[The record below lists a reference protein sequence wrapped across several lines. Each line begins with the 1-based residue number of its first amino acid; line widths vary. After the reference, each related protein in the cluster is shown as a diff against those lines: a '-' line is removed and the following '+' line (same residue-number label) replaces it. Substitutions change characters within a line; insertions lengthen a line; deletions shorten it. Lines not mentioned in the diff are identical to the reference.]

1 MKDQKT
7 IGFIGA
13 GNMAQ
18 AIIKGMIGSAAYA
31 PKNIM
36 LYDIDTQ
43 KCKQVAQAQGVAAAA
58 DSHEVVLLSDLIF
71 LAVKPQNYEEV
82 LSTLSAVVTKE
93 KIFVSIAAGI
103 STAYVVEKLGV
114 ACPVIRV
121 MPNTPLLLGQGATA
135 LCRAADVTD
144 EAFALVCDIFAA
156 SGEIAVLEES
166 KMNAVIAVNGS
177 SPAYV
182 YLFAKALLDYADSVG
197 ISKEAALKLV
207 SKTLEGSAAML
218 RSSGNSA
225 DELIK
230 MVSSPGGTTMKA
242 LESLEKDG
250 FYQALFSA
258 MEACTK
264 RAEELGK

>member
-18 AIIKGMIGSAAYA
+18 AIIKGMIGSAGYD
-31 PKNIM
+31 PQKIM
-36 LYDIDTQ
+36 IYDIDRLKCRQIARTQ
-43 KCKQVAQAQGVAAAA
+43 GVGVAQ
-58 DSHEVVLLSDLIF
+58 DSCEVVLQSDIIF

-82 LSTLSAVVTKE
+82 LSVLSAAVTQDKV
-93 KIFVSIAAGI
+93 FVSIAAGI
-103 STAYVVEKLGV
+103 STAYIMEKLGV
-114 ACPVIRV
+114 PCPVIRV

-135 LCRAADVTD
+135 LCRAEHVTD

-156 SGEIAVLEES
+156 SGEIAVLKED

-197 ISKEAALKLV
+197 IPKEAALKLV
-207 SKTLEGSAAML
+207 CKTLEGSAAML

-225 DELIK
+225 DDLIK
-230 MVSSPGGTTMKA
+230 MVSSPGGTTLKA

-250 FYQALFSA
+250 FYQALVSA
-258 MEACTK
+258 MGACTK